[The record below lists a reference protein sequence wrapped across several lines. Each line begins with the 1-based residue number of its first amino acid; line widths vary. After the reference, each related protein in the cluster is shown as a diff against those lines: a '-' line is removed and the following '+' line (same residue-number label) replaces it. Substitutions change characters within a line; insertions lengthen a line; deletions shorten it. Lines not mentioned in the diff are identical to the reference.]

1 MPKTTKDFLISQIE
15 ENFRCYFLNVDDSCT
30 RAEYVFKI
38 IKSFLDTENKRVR
51 LLAEDVTVVLEKDLF
66 IDTAY
71 VYLDRQGERI
81 LVEGLSIYYPIN
93 EYRENKKFFKE
104 GGEIQ
109 LSRPFMDQEAFDEL
123 ESKFDETF
131 SQGVADSW
139 LYYSPDSYSALED
152 FLSAEEIKEMRSEFG
167 FDAPAA
173 QDEGD
178 EDEDDKNERIFS
190 EKYDKINEWLY
201 DTDSYNE
208 WWDYAFKDQI
218 ANAEIERL
226 FLSDVKECME
236 DPLGEIEPYPTHD
249 SYFNE
254 HWQAK
259 GGKLVSRSGKI
270 PKRIENP
277 LLDLMLYAQIE
288 IDGRINHASI
298 TCTFPFIVEDY
309 NLLLDFLGDDP
320 RLDFNLKVE
329 CSHLRK
335 YNQDSPDWTPSRLA
349 LGPMIDY
356 LIQKSENRRFFE
368 AVGLNRSSSFSLINV
383 NFS

>member
-15 ENFRCYFLNVDDSCT
+15 ENFRSYFLNVDDSCT

-123 ESKFDETF
+123 ESKFDEAF

-139 LYYSPDSYSALED
+139 SYYSPDSYSALED

-178 EDEDDKNERIFS
+178 EETEDSSEDDEDIIVTPSD
-190 EKYDKINEWLY
+190 
-201 DTDSYNE
+201 DSGT
-208 WWDYAFKDQI
+208 A
-218 ANAEIERL
+218 
-226 FLSDVKECME
+226 
-236 DPLGEIEPYPTHD
+236 P
-249 SYFNE
+249 
-254 HWQAK
+254 
-259 GGKLVSRSGKI
+259 
-270 PKRIENP
+270 
-277 LLDLMLYAQIE
+277 
-288 IDGRINHASI
+288 SI
-298 TCTFPFIVEDY
+298 TYEDLPEFKPAKSSQP
-309 NLLLDFLGDDP
+309 NLLLIFGIVL
-320 RLDFNLKVE
+320 V
-329 CSHLRK
+329 
-335 YNQDSPDWTPSRLA
+335 
-349 LGPMIDY
+349 
-356 LIQKSENRRFFE
+356 
-368 AVGLNRSSSFSLINV
+368 SLIFILAIAFHLV
-383 NFS
+383 KRDEYF